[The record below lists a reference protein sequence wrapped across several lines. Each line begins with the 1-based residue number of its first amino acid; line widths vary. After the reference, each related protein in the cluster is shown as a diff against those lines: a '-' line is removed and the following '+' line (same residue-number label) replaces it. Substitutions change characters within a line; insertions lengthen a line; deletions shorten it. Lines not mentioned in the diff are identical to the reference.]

1 MTSSCLSASNANAK
15 IAYSEWISEIKMRV
29 VAGKYRGKN
38 LASPKDDRVRP
49 TTTRIKETLFN
60 VLQGYSQ
67 DAVVLDL
74 FAGSGALGIE
84 CLSRGA
90 KEVVFADN
98 NKDSIELVRKNLQG
112 IDGNF
117 KVVNSDFSAVL
128 RNAYVTGK
136 KFDMIFVDPPYASG
150 LGELA
155 LGMIF
160 DMNLLKDDGV
170 IVFEHGQEKSYEVSD
185 KRFKQRTKKMG
196 TVVAEFITRK
206 SVALMAGSFDPF
218 TKGHE
223 AVLDE
228 ALSRFDEVW
237 VACLVNPDKKYLFN
251 SAQRLAIVE
260 CVCKQKKGAYA
271 VYSDKYAVEVAE
283 DVGATVLVRGI
294 RNDKDKTYE
303 ENMAKFNREHGFETV
318 FIEPDVFSDISSTK
332 AKEQI
337 ANGDFSSIPSCC
349 VPLMTSKEFATL
361 D

>member
-1 MTSSCLSASNANAK
+1 
-15 IAYSEWISEIKMRV
+15 MRV

-84 CLSRGA
+84 CISRGA
-90 KEVVFADN
+90 KEVVFVDN
-98 NKDSIELVRKNLQG
+98 SKDSIELVRKNLQG

-117 KVVNSDFSAVL
+117 KVVNSDFSGVL

-155 LGMIF
+155 LGLIF
-160 DMNLLKDDGV
+160 DLDLLADGGV
-170 IVFEHGQEKSYEVSD
+170 VVFEHGAEKTYEVSD
-185 KRFKQRTKKMG
+185 KRYKQRTKKMG
-196 TVVAEFITRK
+196 TVVAEFISRK

-228 ALSRFDEVW
+228 ALCEFDEVW
-237 VACLVNPDKKYLFN
+237 VACLVNPDKKYTFN
-251 SAQRLAIVE
+251 SAQRLALCE
-260 CVCKQKKGAYA
+260 CVCAQKKGAKA
-271 VYSDKYAVEVAE
+271 IYSEKYAVEVAQE
-283 DVGATVLVRGI
+283 VGASVLIRGI
-294 RNDKDKTYE
+294 RGDEDKAYE
-303 ENMAKFNREHGFETV
+303 EDMAEFNRKHGFETL
-318 FIEPDVFSDISSTK
+318 FIEPNVFSNVSSTK
-332 AKEQI
+332 AREQI
-337 ANGDFSSIPSCC
+337 AKGDYSSIPSCC
-349 VPLMTSKEFATL
+349 VALLASKEFANL
-361 D
+361 K

>member
-1 MTSSCLSASNANAK
+1 
-15 IAYSEWISEIKMRV
+15 MRV

-84 CLSRGA
+84 CISRGA
-90 KEVVFADN
+90 KEVVFVDN
-98 NKDSIELVRKNLQG
+98 SKDSIELVRKNLQG

-117 KVVNSDFSAVL
+117 KVVNSDFSGVL

-155 LGMIF
+155 LGLIF
-160 DMNLLKDDGV
+160 DLDLLADGGV
-170 IVFEHGQEKSYEVSD
+170 VVFEHGAEKTYEVSD
-185 KRFKQRTKKMG
+185 KRYKQRTKKMG
-196 TVVAEFITRK
+196 TVVAEFISRK

-228 ALSRFDEVW
+228 ALCEFDEVW
-237 VACLVNPDKKYLFN
+237 VACLVNPDKKYTFN
-251 SAQRLAIVE
+251 SAQRLALCE
-260 CVCKQKKGAYA
+260 CVCAQKKGAKA
-271 VYSDKYAVEVAE
+271 IYSEKYAVEVAAE
-283 DVGATVLVRGI
+283 VGASVLIRGI
-294 RNDKDKTYE
+294 RGDEDKAYE
-303 ENMAKFNREHGFETV
+303 EDMAEFNRKHGFETL
-318 FIEPDVFSDISSTK
+318 FIEPNVFSNVSSTK
-332 AKEQI
+332 AREQI
-337 ANGDFSSIPSCC
+337 AKGDYSSIPSCC
-349 VPLMTSKEFATL
+349 VSLLTSKEFADL
-361 D
+361 K

>member
-1 MTSSCLSASNANAK
+1 
-15 IAYSEWISEIKMRV
+15 MRV

-84 CLSRGA
+84 CISRGA
-90 KEVVFADN
+90 KEVVFVDN

-117 KVVNSDFSAVL
+117 KVVNSDFSGVL
-128 RNAYVTGK
+128 RNAYITGK

-155 LGMIF
+155 LGLIF
-160 DMNLLKDDGV
+160 DLDLLADGGV
-170 IVFEHGQEKSYEVSD
+170 IVFEHGAEKTYEVSD
-185 KRFKQRTKKMG
+185 KRYKQRTKKMG
-196 TVVAEFITRK
+196 TVVAEFISRK

-228 ALSRFDEVW
+228 ALCEFDEVW
-237 VACLVNPDKKYLFN
+237 VACLVNPDKKYTFN
-251 SAQRLAIVE
+251 SAQRLALCE
-260 CVCKQKKGAYA
+260 CVCANKKGAKA
-271 VYSDKYAVEVAE
+271 IYSEKYAVEVAGE
-283 DVGATVLVRGI
+283 VGASVLIRGI
-294 RNDKDKTYE
+294 RGDEDKAYE
-303 ENMAKFNREHGFETV
+303 DDMAKFNREHGFETL
-318 FIEPDVFSDISSTK
+318 FIEPDVFSNVSSTK
-332 AKEQI
+332 AREQI
-337 ANGDFSSIPSCC
+337 AKGDYSSIPACC
-349 VPLMTSKEFATL
+349 VPLLTSKEFANL
-361 D
+361 K

>member
-1 MTSSCLSASNANAK
+1 
-15 IAYSEWISEIKMRV
+15 MRV

-84 CLSRGA
+84 CISRGA
-90 KEVVFADN
+90 KEVVFVDN
-98 NKDSIELVRKNLQG
+98 SKDSIELVRKNLQG

-117 KVVNSDFSAVL
+117 KVVNSDFSGVL

-155 LGMIF
+155 LGLIF
-160 DMNLLKDDGV
+160 DLDLLADGGV
-170 IVFEHGQEKSYEVSD
+170 VVFEHGAEKTYEVSD
-185 KRFKQRTKKMG
+185 KRYKQRTKKMG
-196 TVVAEFITRK
+196 TVVAEFISRK

-228 ALSRFDEVW
+228 ALCEFDEVW
-237 VACLVNPDKKYLFN
+237 VACLVNPDKKYTFN
-251 SAQRLAIVE
+251 SAQRLALCE
-260 CVCKQKKGAYA
+260 CVCAQKKGAKA
-271 VYSDKYAVEVAE
+271 IYSEKYAVEVAS
-283 DVGATVLVRGI
+283 DVGASVLIRGI
-294 RNDKDKTYE
+294 RGDEDKAYE
-303 ENMAKFNREHGFETV
+303 DDMAKFNREHGFETL
-318 FIEPDVFSDISSTK
+318 FIEPNVFSNVSSTK
-332 AKEQI
+332 AREQI
-337 ANGDFSSIPSCC
+337 AKGDYSSIPACC
-349 VPLMTSKEFATL
+349 VPLLTSKEFADL
-361 D
+361 K

>member
-1 MTSSCLSASNANAK
+1 
-15 IAYSEWISEIKMRV
+15 MRV

-84 CLSRGA
+84 CISRGA
-90 KEVVFADN
+90 KEVVFVDN
-98 NKDSIELVRKNLQG
+98 SKDSIELVRKNLQG

-117 KVVNSDFSAVL
+117 KVVNSDFSGVL

-150 LGELA
+150 LGEIS
-155 LGMIF
+155 LGLIF
-160 DMNLLKDDGV
+160 DLDLLADGGV
-170 IVFEHGQEKSYEVSD
+170 IVFEHGAEKTYEVSD
-185 KRFKQRTKKMG
+185 KRYKQRTKKMG
-196 TVVAEFITRK
+196 TVVAEFISRK

-228 ALSRFDEVW
+228 ALCEFDEVW
-237 VACLVNPDKKYLFN
+237 VACLVNPDKTYTFN
-251 SAQRLAIVE
+251 SAQRLALCE
-260 CVCKQKKGAYA
+260 CVCAQKKGAKTI
-271 VYSDKYAVEVAE
+271 YSEKYAVEVAK
-283 DVGATVLVRGI
+283 DVGASVLIRGI
-294 RNDKDKTYE
+294 RGDEDKAYE
-303 ENMAKFNREHGFETV
+303 DDMAKFNREHGFETL
-318 FIEPDVFSDISSTK
+318 FIEPNVFSNVSSTK
-332 AKEQI
+332 AREQI
-337 ANGDFSSIPSCC
+337 AKGDYSSLPTCC
-349 VPLMTSKEFATL
+349 VPLLLSKEFACL
-361 D
+361 K

>member
-1 MTSSCLSASNANAK
+1 
-15 IAYSEWISEIKMRV
+15 MRV

-84 CLSRGA
+84 CISRGA
-90 KEVVFADN
+90 KEVVFVDN
-98 NKDSIELVRKNLQG
+98 SKDSIELVRKNLQG

-117 KVVNSDFSAVL
+117 KVVNSDFSGVL

-155 LGMIF
+155 LGLIF
-160 DMNLLKDDGV
+160 DLDLLADGGV
-170 IVFEHGQEKSYEVSD
+170 VVFEHGAEKTYEVSD
-185 KRFKQRTKKMG
+185 KRYKQRTKKMG
-196 TVVAEFITRK
+196 TVVAEFISRK

-228 ALSRFDEVW
+228 ALCEFDEVW
-237 VACLVNPDKKYLFN
+237 VACLVNPDKKYTFN
-251 SAQRLAIVE
+251 SAQRLALCE
-260 CVCKQKKGAYA
+260 CVCAQKKGAKA
-271 VYSDKYAVEVAE
+271 IYSEKYAVEVAAE
-283 DVGATVLVRGI
+283 VGASVLIRGI
-294 RNDKDKTYE
+294 RGDEDKAYE
-303 ENMAKFNREHGFETV
+303 EDMAEFNRKHGFETL
-318 FIEPDVFSDISSTK
+318 FIEPNVFSNVSSTK
-332 AKEQI
+332 AREQI
-337 ANGDFSSIPSCC
+337 AKGDYSSIPSCC
-349 VPLMTSKEFATL
+349 VPLLTSKEFADL
-361 D
+361 K

>member
-1 MTSSCLSASNANAK
+1 
-15 IAYSEWISEIKMRV
+15 MRV

-84 CLSRGA
+84 CISRGA
-90 KEVVFADN
+90 KEVVFVDN
-98 NKDSIELVRKNLQG
+98 SKDSIELVRKNLQG

-117 KVVNSDFSAVL
+117 KVVNSDFSGVL

-155 LGMIF
+155 LGLIF
-160 DMNLLKDDGV
+160 DLDLLADGGV
-170 IVFEHGQEKSYEVSD
+170 VVFEHGAEKTYEVSD
-185 KRFKQRTKKMG
+185 KRYKQRTKKMG
-196 TVVAEFITRK
+196 TVVAEFISRK

-228 ALSRFDEVW
+228 ALCEFDEVW
-237 VACLVNPDKKYLFN
+237 VACLVNPDKKYTFN
-251 SAQRLAIVE
+251 SAQRLALCE
-260 CVCKQKKGAYA
+260 CVCAQKKGAKA
-271 VYSDKYAVEVAE
+271 IYSEKYAVEVAS
-283 DVGATVLVRGI
+283 DVGASVLIRGI
-294 RNDKDKTYE
+294 RGDEDKAYE
-303 ENMAKFNREHGFETV
+303 DDMAKYNREHGFETL
-318 FIEPDVFSDISSTK
+318 FIEPNVFSNVSSTK
-332 AKEQI
+332 AREQI
-337 ANGDFSSIPSCC
+337 AKGDYSSIPACC
-349 VPLMTSKEFATL
+349 VPLLTSKEFADL
-361 D
+361 K

>member
-1 MTSSCLSASNANAK
+1 
-15 IAYSEWISEIKMRV
+15 MRV

-84 CLSRGA
+84 CISRGA
-90 KEVVFADN
+90 KEVVFVDN

-117 KVVNSDFSAVL
+117 KVVNSDFSGVL
-128 RNAYVTGK
+128 RNAYITGK

-155 LGMIF
+155 LGLIF
-160 DMNLLKDDGV
+160 DLDLLADGGV
-170 IVFEHGQEKSYEVSD
+170 IVFEHGAEKTYEVSD
-185 KRFKQRTKKMG
+185 KRYKQRTKKMG
-196 TVVAEFITRK
+196 TVVAEFISRK

-228 ALSRFDEVW
+228 ALCEFDEVW
-237 VACLVNPDKKYLFN
+237 VACLVNPDKKYTFN
-251 SAQRLAIVE
+251 SAQRLALCE
-260 CVCKQKKGAYA
+260 CVCANKKGAKA
-271 VYSDKYAVEVAE
+271 IYSEKYAVEVAGE
-283 DVGATVLVRGI
+283 VGASVLIRGI
-294 RNDKDKTYE
+294 RGDEDKAYE
-303 ENMAKFNREHGFETV
+303 DDMAKFNREHGFETL
-318 FIEPDVFSDISSTK
+318 FIEPDVFSNVSSTK
-332 AKEQI
+332 AREQI
-337 ANGDFSSIPSCC
+337 AKGDYSSIPACC
-349 VPLMTSKEFATL
+349 VPLLTSKEFASL
-361 D
+361 K

>member
-1 MTSSCLSASNANAK
+1 
-15 IAYSEWISEIKMRV
+15 MRV

-84 CLSRGA
+84 CISRGA
-90 KEVVFADN
+90 KEVTFVDN
-98 NKDSIELVRKNLQG
+98 SKDSIELVRKNLQG

-117 KVVNSDFSAVL
+117 KVVNSDFSGVL

-160 DMNLLKDDGV
+160 DLDLLDKDGV
-170 IVFEHGQEKSYEVSD
+170 IVFEHGAEKTYEVSD
-185 KRFKQRTKKMG
+185 SRYKQRTKKMG
-196 TVVAEFITRK
+196 TVVAEFISRK
-206 SVALMAGSFDPF
+206 SVALMAGSYDPF

-228 ALSRFDEVW
+228 ALCQFDEVW
-237 VACLVNPDKKYLFN
+237 VACLVNPDKKYAFN
-251 SAQRLAIVE
+251 PAQRLAIVN
-260 CVCKQKKGAYA
+260 CVCEQKSGAKA
-271 VYSDKYAVEVAE
+271 LYSDKYAVEVAAE
-283 DVGATVLVRGI
+283 VGASALVRGI
-294 RNDKDKTYE
+294 RGDEDRAYE
-303 ENMAKFNREHGFETV
+303 EDMAKFNREHGFETV
-318 FIEPDVFSDISSTK
+318 FIEPSVFSKISSTL
-332 AKEQI
+332 AREQI
-337 ANGDFSSIPSCC
+337 SKGDYSSVPACC
-349 VPLMTSKEFATL
+349 VPLMTSKEFENL
-361 D
+361 K

>member
-1 MTSSCLSASNANAK
+1 
-15 IAYSEWISEIKMRV
+15 MRV

-84 CLSRGA
+84 CISRGA
-90 KEVVFADN
+90 KEVVFVDN
-98 NKDSIELVRKNLQG
+98 SKDSIELVRKNLQG

-117 KVVNSDFSAVL
+117 KVVNSDFSGVL

-155 LGMIF
+155 LGLIF
-160 DMNLLKDDGV
+160 DLDLLADGGV
-170 IVFEHGQEKSYEVSD
+170 VVFEHGAEKTYEVSD
-185 KRFKQRTKKMG
+185 KRYKQRTKKMG
-196 TVVAEFITRK
+196 TVVAEFISRK

-228 ALSRFDEVW
+228 ALCEFDEVW
-237 VACLVNPDKKYLFN
+237 VACLVNPDKKYTFN
-251 SAQRLAIVE
+251 SAQRLALCE
-260 CVCKQKKGAYA
+260 CVCAQKKGAKA
-271 VYSDKYAVEVAE
+271 IYSEKYAVEVAQE
-283 DVGATVLVRGI
+283 VGASVLIRGI
-294 RNDKDKTYE
+294 RGDEDKAYE
-303 ENMAKFNREHGFETV
+303 EDMAEFNRKHGFATL
-318 FIEPDVFSDISSTK
+318 FIEPNVFSNVSSTK
-332 AKEQI
+332 AREQI
-337 ANGDFSSIPSCC
+337 AKGDYSSIPSCC
-349 VPLMTSKEFATL
+349 VPLLTSKEFADL
-361 D
+361 K

>member
-1 MTSSCLSASNANAK
+1 
-15 IAYSEWISEIKMRV
+15 MRV

-84 CLSRGA
+84 CISRGA
-90 KEVVFADN
+90 KEVVFVDN

-117 KVVNSDFSAVL
+117 KVVNSDFSGVL

-155 LGMIF
+155 LGLIF
-160 DMNLLKDDGV
+160 DLDLLADGGV
-170 IVFEHGQEKSYEVSD
+170 IVFEHGAEKTYEVSD
-185 KRFKQRTKKMG
+185 KRYKQRTKKMG
-196 TVVAEFITRK
+196 TVVAEFISRK

-228 ALSRFDEVW
+228 ALCEFDEVW
-237 VACLVNPDKKYLFN
+237 VACLVNPDKKYTFN
-251 SAQRLAIVE
+251 PAQRLALCE
-260 CVCKQKKGAYA
+260 CVCAQKKGAKA
-271 VYSDKYAVEVAE
+271 IYSEKYAVEVAGE
-283 DVGATVLVRGI
+283 VGASVLIRGI
-294 RNDKDKTYE
+294 RGDEDKAYE
-303 ENMAKFNREHGFETV
+303 DDMAKFNREHGFETL
-318 FIEPDVFSDISSTK
+318 FIEPDVFSNVSSTK
-332 AKEQI
+332 AREQI
-337 ANGDFSSIPSCC
+337 SKGDYSSIPACC
-349 VPLMTSKEFATL
+349 VPLLTSKEFANL
-361 D
+361 K

>member
-1 MTSSCLSASNANAK
+1 
-15 IAYSEWISEIKMRV
+15 MRV

-84 CLSRGA
+84 CISRGA
-90 KEVVFADN
+90 KEVVFVDN

-117 KVVNSDFSAVL
+117 KVVNSDFSGVL

-155 LGMIF
+155 LGLIF
-160 DMNLLKDDGV
+160 DLDLLADGGV
-170 IVFEHGQEKSYEVSD
+170 IVFEHGAEKTYEVSD
-185 KRFKQRTKKMG
+185 KRYKQRTKKMG
-196 TVVAEFITRK
+196 TVVAEFISRK

-228 ALSRFDEVW
+228 ALCEFDEVW
-237 VACLVNPDKKYLFN
+237 VACLVNPDKKYTFN
-251 SAQRLAIVE
+251 SAQRLALCE
-260 CVCKQKKGAYA
+260 CVCAQKKGAKA
-271 VYSDKYAVEVAE
+271 IYSEKYAVEVAGE
-283 DVGATVLVRGI
+283 VGASVLIRGI
-294 RNDKDKTYE
+294 RGDEDKAYE
-303 ENMAKFNREHGFETV
+303 DDMAKFNREHGFETL
-318 FIEPDVFSDISSTK
+318 FIGPDVFSNVSSTK
-332 AKEQI
+332 AREQI
-337 ANGDFSSIPSCC
+337 AKGDYSSIPACC
-349 VPLMTSKEFATL
+349 VPLLTSKEFANL
-361 D
+361 K

>member
-1 MTSSCLSASNANAK
+1 
-15 IAYSEWISEIKMRV
+15 MRV

-84 CLSRGA
+84 CISRGA
-90 KEVVFADN
+90 KEVTFVDN
-98 NKDSIELVRKNLQG
+98 SKDSVELVRKNLQG

-117 KVVNSDFSAVL
+117 KVVNSDFSGVL

-150 LGELA
+150 FGELA

-160 DMNLLKDDGV
+160 DLDLLDKDGV
-170 IVFEHGQEKSYEVSD
+170 IVFEHGAGKTYEVSD
-185 KRFKQRTKKMG
+185 SRYKQRTKKMG
-196 TVVAEFITRK
+196 TVVAEFISRK
-206 SVALMAGSFDPF
+206 YVALMAGSYDPF

-228 ALSRFDEVW
+228 ALCQFDEVW
-237 VACLVNPDKKYLFN
+237 VACLVNPDKKYAFN
-251 SAQRLAIVE
+251 PAQRLAIVN
-260 CVCKQKKGAYA
+260 CVCEQKKGAKA
-271 VYSDKYAVEVAE
+271 LYSDKYAVEVAA
-283 DVGATVLVRGI
+283 DVGASALVRGI
-294 RNDKDKTYE
+294 RGDEDRAYE
-303 ENMAKFNREHGFETV
+303 EDMAKFNREHGFETV
-318 FIEPDVFSDISSTK
+318 FIEPSAFSKISSTL
-332 AKEQI
+332 AREQI
-337 ANGDFSSIPSCC
+337 SKGDYSSVPACC
-349 VPLMTSKEFATL
+349 VSLITSKEFENL
-361 D
+361 K

>member
-1 MTSSCLSASNANAK
+1 
-15 IAYSEWISEIKMRV
+15 MRV

-60 VLQGYSQ
+60 VLQGYSR

-84 CLSRGA
+84 CISRGA
-90 KEVVFADN
+90 KEVVFVDN

-117 KVVNSDFSAVL
+117 KVVNSDFSGVL

-155 LGMIF
+155 LGLIF
-160 DMNLLKDDGV
+160 DLDLLADGGV
-170 IVFEHGQEKSYEVSD
+170 IVFEHGAEKTYEVSD
-185 KRFKQRTKKMG
+185 KRYKQRTKKMG
-196 TVVAEFITRK
+196 TVVAEFISRK

-228 ALSRFDEVW
+228 ALCEFDEVW
-237 VACLVNPDKKYLFN
+237 VACLVNPDKKYTFN
-251 SAQRLAIVE
+251 PAQRLALCE
-260 CVCKQKKGAYA
+260 CVCAQKKGAKA
-271 VYSDKYAVEVAE
+271 IYSEKYAVEVAGE
-283 DVGATVLVRGI
+283 VGASVLIRGI
-294 RNDKDKTYE
+294 RGDEDKAYE
-303 ENMAKFNREHGFETV
+303 DDMAKFNREHGFETL
-318 FIEPDVFSDISSTK
+318 FIEPDVFSNVSSTK
-332 AKEQI
+332 AREQI
-337 ANGDFSSIPSCC
+337 AKGDYSSIPACC
-349 VPLMTSKEFATL
+349 VPLLTSKEFANL
-361 D
+361 K

>member
-1 MTSSCLSASNANAK
+1 
-15 IAYSEWISEIKMRV
+15 MRV

-84 CLSRGA
+84 CISRGA
-90 KEVVFADN
+90 KEVVFVDN

-117 KVVNSDFSAVL
+117 KVVNSDFSGVL

-155 LGMIF
+155 LGLIF
-160 DMNLLKDDGV
+160 DLDLLADGGV
-170 IVFEHGQEKSYEVSD
+170 VVFEHGAEKTYEVSD
-185 KRFKQRTKKMG
+185 KRYKQRTKKMG
-196 TVVAEFITRK
+196 TVVAEFISRK

-228 ALSRFDEVW
+228 ALCEFDEVW
-237 VACLVNPDKKYLFN
+237 VACLVNPDKKYTFN
-251 SAQRLAIVE
+251 SAQRLALCE
-260 CVCKQKKGAYA
+260 CVCAQKKGAKA
-271 VYSDKYAVEVAE
+271 IYSEKYAVEVAGE
-283 DVGATVLVRGI
+283 VGASVLIRGI
-294 RNDKDKTYE
+294 RGDEDKAYE
-303 ENMAKFNREHGFETV
+303 DDMAKFNREHGFETL
-318 FIEPDVFSDISSTK
+318 FIEPDVFSNVSSTK
-332 AKEQI
+332 AREQI
-337 ANGDFSSIPSCC
+337 AKGDYSSIPACC
-349 VPLMTSKEFATL
+349 VPLLTSKEFANL
-361 D
+361 K

>member
-1 MTSSCLSASNANAK
+1 
-15 IAYSEWISEIKMRV
+15 MRV

-84 CLSRGA
+84 CISRGA
-90 KEVVFADN
+90 KEVVFVDN
-98 NKDSIELVRKNLQG
+98 SKDSIELVRKNLQG

-117 KVVNSDFSAVL
+117 KVVNSDFSGVL

-155 LGMIF
+155 LGLIF
-160 DMNLLKDDGV
+160 DLDLLADGGV
-170 IVFEHGQEKSYEVSD
+170 VVFEHGAEKTYEVSD
-185 KRFKQRTKKMG
+185 KRYKQRTKKMG
-196 TVVAEFITRK
+196 TVVAEFISRK

-228 ALSRFDEVW
+228 ALCEFDEVW
-237 VACLVNPDKKYLFN
+237 VACLVNPDKKYTFN
-251 SAQRLAIVE
+251 SAQRLALCE
-260 CVCKQKKGAYA
+260 CVCAQKKGAKA
-271 VYSDKYAVEVAE
+271 IYSEKYAVEVAQE
-283 DVGATVLVRGI
+283 VGASVLIRGI
-294 RNDKDKTYE
+294 RGDEDKAYE
-303 ENMAKFNREHGFETV
+303 EDMAEFNRKHGFETL
-318 FIEPDVFSDISSTK
+318 FIEPNVFSNVSSTK
-332 AKEQI
+332 AREQI
-337 ANGDFSSIPSCC
+337 AKGDYSSIPSCC
-349 VPLMTSKEFATL
+349 VALLASKEFADL
-361 D
+361 K

>member
-1 MTSSCLSASNANAK
+1 
-15 IAYSEWISEIKMRV
+15 MRV

-84 CLSRGA
+84 CISRGA
-90 KEVVFADN
+90 KEVVFVDN

-117 KVVNSDFSAVL
+117 KVVNSDFSGVL

-155 LGMIF
+155 LGLIF
-160 DMNLLKDDGV
+160 DLDLLADGGV
-170 IVFEHGQEKSYEVSD
+170 IVFEHGAEKTYEVSD
-185 KRFKQRTKKMG
+185 KRYKQRTKKMG
-196 TVVAEFITRK
+196 TVVAEFISRK

-228 ALSRFDEVW
+228 ALYEFDEVW
-237 VACLVNPDKKYLFN
+237 VACLVNPDKKYTFN
-251 SAQRLAIVE
+251 SAQRLALCE
-260 CVCKQKKGAYA
+260 CVCAQKKGAKA
-271 VYSDKYAVEVAE
+271 IYSEKYAVEVAGE
-283 DVGATVLVRGI
+283 VGASVLIRGI
-294 RNDKDKTYE
+294 RGDEDKAYE
-303 ENMAKFNREHGFETV
+303 DDMAKFNREHGFETL
-318 FIEPDVFSDISSTK
+318 FIEPDVFSNVSSTK
-332 AKEQI
+332 AREQI
-337 ANGDFSSIPSCC
+337 AKGDYSSIPACC
-349 VPLMTSKEFATL
+349 VPLLTSKEFANL
-361 D
+361 K

>member
-1 MTSSCLSASNANAK
+1 
-15 IAYSEWISEIKMRV
+15 MRV

-60 VLQGYSQ
+60 VLQGYSR

-84 CLSRGA
+84 CISRGA
-90 KEVVFADN
+90 KEVVFVDN

-117 KVVNSDFSAVL
+117 KVVNSDFSGVL

-155 LGMIF
+155 LGLIF
-160 DMNLLKDDGV
+160 DLDLLADGGV
-170 IVFEHGQEKSYEVSD
+170 VVFEHGAEKTYEVSD
-185 KRFKQRTKKMG
+185 KRYKQRTKKMG
-196 TVVAEFITRK
+196 TVVAEFISRK

-228 ALSRFDEVW
+228 ALCEFDEVW
-237 VACLVNPDKKYLFN
+237 VACLVNPDKKYTFN
-251 SAQRLAIVE
+251 SAQRLALCE
-260 CVCKQKKGAYA
+260 CVCAQKKGAKA
-271 VYSDKYAVEVAE
+271 IYSEKYAVEVAGE
-283 DVGATVLVRGI
+283 VGASVLIRGI
-294 RNDKDKTYE
+294 RGDEDKAYE
-303 ENMAKFNREHGFETV
+303 DDMAKFNREHGFETL
-318 FIEPDVFSDISSTK
+318 FIEPDVFSNVSSTK
-332 AKEQI
+332 AREQI
-337 ANGDFSSIPSCC
+337 SKGDYSSIPACC
-349 VPLMTSKEFATL
+349 VPLLTSKEFANL
-361 D
+361 K

>member
-1 MTSSCLSASNANAK
+1 
-15 IAYSEWISEIKMRV
+15 MRV

-84 CLSRGA
+84 CISRGA
-90 KEVVFADN
+90 KEVTFVDN
-98 NKDSIELVRKNLQG
+98 SKDSVELVRKNLQG

-117 KVVNSDFSAVL
+117 KVVNSDFSGVL

-160 DMNLLKDDGV
+160 DLDLLDKDGV
-170 IVFEHGQEKSYEVSD
+170 IVFEHGAGKTYEVSD
-185 KRFKQRTKKMG
+185 SRYKQRTKKMG
-196 TVVAEFITRK
+196 TVVAEFISRK
-206 SVALMAGSFDPF
+206 CVALMAGSYDPF

-228 ALSRFDEVW
+228 ALCQFDEVW
-237 VACLVNPDKKYLFN
+237 VACLVNPDKKYAFN
-251 SAQRLAIVE
+251 PAQRLAIVN
-260 CVCKQKKGAYA
+260 CVCEQKKGAKA
-271 VYSDKYAVEVAE
+271 LYSDKYAVEVAA
-283 DVGATVLVRGI
+283 DVGASALVRGI
-294 RNDKDKTYE
+294 RGDEDRAYE
-303 ENMAKFNREHGFETV
+303 EDMAKFNREHGFETV
-318 FIEPDVFSDISSTK
+318 FIEPSAFSKISSTL
-332 AKEQI
+332 AREQI
-337 ANGDFSSIPSCC
+337 SKGDYSSVPACC
-349 VPLMTSKEFATL
+349 VSLITSKEFENL
-361 D
+361 K

>member
-1 MTSSCLSASNANAK
+1 
-15 IAYSEWISEIKMRV
+15 MRV

-84 CLSRGA
+84 CISRGA
-90 KEVVFADN
+90 KEVVFVDN

-117 KVVNSDFSAVL
+117 KVVNSDFSGVL

-155 LGMIF
+155 LGLIF
-160 DMNLLKDDGV
+160 DLDLLADGGV
-170 IVFEHGQEKSYEVSD
+170 IVFEHGAEKTYEVSD
-185 KRFKQRTKKMG
+185 KRYKQRTKKMG
-196 TVVAEFITRK
+196 TVVAEFISRK

-228 ALSRFDEVW
+228 ALCEFDEVW
-237 VACLVNPDKKYLFN
+237 VACLVNPDKKYTFN
-251 SAQRLAIVE
+251 SAQRLALCE
-260 CVCKQKKGAYA
+260 CVCAQKKGAKA
-271 VYSDKYAVEVAE
+271 IYSEKYAVEVAGE
-283 DVGATVLVRGI
+283 VGASVLIRGI
-294 RNDKDKTYE
+294 RGDEDKAYE
-303 ENMAKFNREHGFETV
+303 DDMAKFNREHGFETL
-318 FIEPDVFSDISSTK
+318 FIEPDVFSNVSSTK
-332 AKEQI
+332 AREQI
-337 ANGDFSSIPSCC
+337 AKGDYSSIPACC
-349 VPLMTSKEFATL
+349 VPLLTSKEFANL
-361 D
+361 K

>member
-1 MTSSCLSASNANAK
+1 
-15 IAYSEWISEIKMRV
+15 MRV

-84 CLSRGA
+84 CISRGA
-90 KEVVFADN
+90 KEVVFVDN

-117 KVVNSDFSAVL
+117 KVVNSDFSGVL

-155 LGMIF
+155 LGLIF
-160 DMNLLKDDGV
+160 DLDLLADGGV
-170 IVFEHGQEKSYEVSD
+170 IVFEHGAEKTYEVSD
-185 KRFKQRTKKMG
+185 KRYKQRTKKMG
-196 TVVAEFITRK
+196 TVVAEFISRK

-228 ALSRFDEVW
+228 ALCEFDEVW
-237 VACLVNPDKKYLFN
+237 VACLVNPDKKYTFN
-251 SAQRLAIVE
+251 SAQRLALCE
-260 CVCKQKKGAYA
+260 CVCANKKGAKA
-271 VYSDKYAVEVAE
+271 IYSEKYAVEVAE
-283 DVGATVLVRGI
+283 EVGASVLIRGI
-294 RNDKDKTYE
+294 RGDEDKAYE
-303 ENMAKFNREHGFETV
+303 DDMAKFNREHGFETL
-318 FIEPDVFSDISSTK
+318 FIEPDVFSNVSSTK
-332 AKEQI
+332 AREQI
-337 ANGDFSSIPSCC
+337 AKGDYSSIPACC
-349 VPLMTSKEFATL
+349 VPLLTSKEFANL
-361 D
+361 K